1 LIKLTRI
8 AGLVAL
14 DAVCVNF
21 SYFLAYLFRFK
32 IDTDTPGFEEYY
44 AAYTDHFVWLTA
56 IKLVVLFAFG
66 MYGSLWKYAG
76 AKELFKVLSASF
88 FATLGAI
95 AFLFLIQSDP
105 VMPRSIY
112 IYTFLLDTA
121 LFGGVRF
128 AYRYVRE
135 VRAGGE
141 QPGLLS
147 VFARDPEESGPVRVM
162 LVGAGDAGAS
172 IIREIRYNMGRHM
185 KVVAVIDDDHA
196 KRGQRILGVKI
207 EGGRE
212 DIPAVAEKYGA
223 EEIIIAIPSATKH
236 EIKAIVEESAE
247 TGAKIRILPS
257 MMDLIDEKVSISALR
272 DLDIEDLLGRD
283 PVQLDATGISGY
295 LKDRVILVT
304 GGGGSIGSE
313 LCRQIAGYG
322 PRKLIALDIYENTV
336 FELANELGVARPELD
351 FEPVIA
357 SVTDD
362 VRMRRVFEELRPQVV
377 FHAAAHK
384 HVPLME
390 YNPAEAIA
398 NNVLG
403 TKVVADLA
411 GVYRAE
417 KFVMIS
423 TDKAVNPENVMG
435 ATKRLA
441 EMVVQSAP
449 TPDGPAY
456 AAVRFGNVLGS
467 NGSVVPIF
475 RGQIA
480 RGGPVTVTDRD
491 ITRYFMTIPEA
502 VQLVIQAGAMMAGG
516 EIFILD
522 MGEPVRILDLAE
534 NIIRLSGFAPYEDI
548 DIVFTGLRPGEKLH
562 EELSY
567 GAEELRKTA
576 HNKIFLGKAMA
587 PSGQM
592 AEALGER
599 NNGGKID
606 SVRCEENVGGDG
618 GDGTGAVGDDESGGD
633 GTGAVN
639 CGGDGDAGVGGDG
652 TGAVGDGENGDGTGG
667 ARCGGLERIIREEVA
682 RMSDD
687 ETKVWLREFLPEYR
701 G

>member
-1 LIKLTRI
+1 MDAAGFDDFYSAYTSNFIWLTLIKL
-8 AGLVAL
+8 A
-14 DAVCVNF
+14 
-21 SYFLAYLFRFK
+21 
-32 IDTDTPGFEEYY
+32 
-44 AAYTDHFVWLTA
+44 
-56 IKLVVLFAFG
+56 VLFAFG
-66 MYGSLWKYAG
+66 MYNSLWKYAS

-95 AFLFLIQSDP
+95 AFIILIQSDP
-105 VMPRSIY
+105 AMPRSIY
-112 IYTFLLDTA
+112 IISFLLDTA
-121 LFGGVRF
+121 LFGGIRF

-135 VRAGGE
+135 VRAGDE
-141 QPGLLS
+141 PPGLLS
-147 VFARDPEESGPVRVM
+147 VFTKEPGDSGPVRVM

-172 IIREIRYNMGRHM
+172 IIREIRYNTGRHM
-185 KVVAVIDDDHA
+185 KVVTVIDDDAA
-196 KRGQRILGVKI
+196 KRGQHILGVKI
-207 EGGRE
+207 EGSRK
-212 DIPAVAEKYGA
+212 DIPAIAEKYNIG
-223 EEIIIAIPSATKH
+223 EIIIAIPSATKR
-236 EIKAIVEESAE
+236 EIRAIVEETAE

-283 PVQLDATGISGY
+283 PVQLDTTGISGY
-295 LKDRVILVT
+295 LAGRVILVT

-336 FELANELGVARPELD
+336 FELANELSVARPELD

-357 SVTDD
+357 SVTDE
-362 VRMRRVFEELRPQVV
+362 VRMRRIFEELRPQVV

-390 YNPAEAIA
+390 YNPAEAIV

-403 TKVVADLA
+403 TKVVTDLA
-411 GVYRAE
+411 GAFGAE

-449 TPDGPAY
+449 GSSEPVEMVAQSASAWSGTAHVSHTAHPSY

-480 RGGPVTVTDRD
+480 RGGPVTVTDRN

-502 VQLVIQAGAMMAGG
+502 VQLVIQAGAMMEGG

-534 NIIRLSGFAPYEDI
+534 NIIRLSGFVPYEDI

-567 GAEELRKTA
+567 GAEDVKKTA
-576 HNKIFLGKAMA
+576 HDKIFLGTAMA
-587 PSGQM
+587 PSGRM
-592 AEALGER
+592 AEALG
-599 NNGGKID
+599 GGMG
-606 SVRCEENVGGDG
+606 VVGGG
-618 GDGTGAVGDDESGGD
+618 AGTGAAGGD
-633 GTGAVN
+633 E
-639 CGGDGDAGVGGDG
+639 GGGVG
-652 TGAVGDGENGDGTGG
+652 TGAVGDGEGGGGGVGVVDGG
-667 ARCGGLERIIREEVA
+667 ALERIIRDEVA
-682 RMSDD
+682 WMSDE
-687 ETKVWLREFLPEYR
+687 ETKAWLREFLPEYQ